1 MNKIDDI
8 LNSLQGQQPVITDGL
23 ALTDSIMARLDSHAA
38 LPDSPPALP
47 VLEGSSVSS
56 SRAREGA
63 GTFKGR
69 HLSSSLMHFAPS
81 LTGRA
86 GGESF
91 MLSAVRI
98 VLTMAAA
105 WLVGLFIYQQLTDER
120 ALQGSASYV
129 ADLPQGQALK
139 DAYLRSM
146 QKERQ
151 QTLSYTFVKKYINE
165 KR

>member
-8 LNSLQGQQPVITDGL
+8 LNSLQGQQPTIGDSK
-23 ALTDSIMARLDSHAA
+23 ALTDSIMAS
-38 LPDSPPALP
+38 LP
-47 VLEGSSVSS
+47 E
-56 SRAREGA
+56 RAMERPN
-63 GTFKGR
+63 R
-69 HLSSSLMHFAPS
+69 VWM
-81 LTGRA
+81 
-86 GGESF
+86 
-91 MLSAVRI
+91 AVRTI
-98 VLTMAAA
+98 SALAAA
-105 WLVGLFIYQQLTDER
+105 WLVGLFIYQQLTDKR

-151 QTLSYTFVKKYINE
+151 QPLSYTFVKKHINE

>member
-8 LNSLQGQQPVITDGL
+8 LNSLQGQQPTIGDSK
-23 ALTDSIMARLDSHAA
+23 ALTDSII
-38 LPDSPPALP
+38 
-47 VLEGSSVSS
+47 
-56 SRAREGA
+56 
-63 GTFKGR
+63 
-69 HLSSSLMHFAPS
+69 MHFAPS
-81 LTGRA
+81 LTGRER
-86 GGESF
+86 GESF

-105 WLVGLFIYQQLTDER
+105 WLIGLFIYQQLTDER

-151 QTLSYTFVKKYINE
+151 QTLSYTFVKKHINE

>member
-8 LNSLQGQQPVITDGL
+8 LNSLQGQQPAISDSK

-47 VLEGSSVSS
+47 V
-56 SRAREGA
+56 REGA
-63 GTFKGR
+63 VTFEGR

-105 WLVGLFIYQQLTDER
+105 WLIGLFIYQQFTDER
-120 ALQGSASYV
+120 ALQGSTSYV
-129 ADLPQGQALK
+129 ADQSRAQALK

>member
-8 LNSLQGQQPVITDGL
+8 LNSLQRQQPVITDGL

-38 LPDSPPALP
+38 LPDSP
-47 VLEGSSVSS
+47 
-56 SRAREGA
+56 
-63 GTFKGR
+63 
-69 HLSSSLMHFAPS
+69 
-81 LTGRA
+81 
-86 GGESF
+86 ESF

-105 WLVGLFIYQQLTDER
+105 WLVGLFIYQQLTDEG
-120 ALQGSASYV
+120 ALQGSTSYA
-129 ADLPQGQALK
+129 ADQSRAQALK

>member
-8 LNSLQGQQPVITDGL
+8 LNSLQGQQPTIGDSK
-23 ALTDSIMARLDSHAA
+23 ALTDSIMARL
-38 LPDSPPALP
+38 PERP
-47 VLEGSSVSS
+47 VERPNRVW
-56 SRAREGA
+56 
-63 GTFKGR
+63 
-69 HLSSSLMHFAPS
+69 M
-81 LTGRA
+81 
-86 GGESF
+86 
-91 MLSAVRI
+91 AVRTI
-98 VLTMAAA
+98 SALAAA

>member
-8 LNSLQGQQPVITDGL
+8 LNSLEGRQPVITDSK
-23 ALTDSIMARLDSHAA
+23 ALTDSIMES
-38 LPDSPPALP
+38 LPDRAAEHPNRVWMAIRTISAL
-47 VLEGSSVSS
+47 
-56 SRAREGA
+56 
-63 GTFKGR
+63 
-69 HLSSSLMHFAPS
+69 
-81 LTGRA
+81 
-86 GGESF
+86 
-91 MLSAVRI
+91 
-98 VLTMAAA
+98 AAA

-120 ALQGSASYV
+120 ALQGSTSYA
-129 ADLPQGQALK
+129 ADQSRTQALK

>member
-8 LNSLQGQQPVITDGL
+8 LNSLEGRQPVITDSK
-23 ALTDSIMARLDSHAA
+23 ALTDSIMES
-38 LPDSPPALP
+38 LPDRAAEHPNRVWMAIRTISAL
-47 VLEGSSVSS
+47 
-56 SRAREGA
+56 
-63 GTFKGR
+63 
-69 HLSSSLMHFAPS
+69 
-81 LTGRA
+81 
-86 GGESF
+86 
-91 MLSAVRI
+91 
-98 VLTMAAA
+98 AAA

-120 ALQGSASYV
+120 ALQGSTSYA
-129 ADLPQGQALK
+129 ADQSRAQALK

>member
-8 LNSLQGQQPVITDGL
+8 LNSLQGQQPTINDSR
-23 ALTDSIMARLDSHAA
+23 ALTDSIMAR
-38 LPDSPPALP
+38 PPERP
-47 VLEGSSVSS
+47 VERPNRVW
-56 SRAREGA
+56 
-63 GTFKGR
+63 
-69 HLSSSLMHFAPS
+69 M
-81 LTGRA
+81 
-86 GGESF
+86 
-91 MLSAVRI
+91 AVRTI
-98 VLTMAAA
+98 SVLAAA
-105 WLVGLFIYQQLTDER
+105 WLVGLFIYQQFTDER
-120 ALQGSASYV
+120 ALQGSTSYA

>member
-8 LNSLQGQQPVITDGL
+8 LNSLQGQQPTINDSR
-23 ALTDSIMARLDSHAA
+23 ALTDSIMARL
-38 LPDSPPALP
+38 PERP
-47 VLEGSSVSS
+47 VERPNRVW
-56 SRAREGA
+56 
-63 GTFKGR
+63 
-69 HLSSSLMHFAPS
+69 M
-81 LTGRA
+81 
-86 GGESF
+86 
-91 MLSAVRI
+91 AVRTI
-98 VLTMAAA
+98 SVLAAA
-105 WLVGLFIYQQLTDER
+105 WLVGLFIYQQFTDER
-120 ALQGSASYV
+120 ALQGSTSYA

>member
-8 LNSLQGQQPVITDGL
+8 LNSLQGQQPIIGDSK
-23 ALTDSIMARLDSHAA
+23 ALTDSIMARLDAHTAHPQLA
-38 LPDSPPALP
+38 HPRPLP
-47 VLEGSSVSS
+47 
-56 SRAREGA
+56 
-63 GTFKGR
+63 KGGEPKVAEDTPEKNT
-69 HLSSSLMHFAPS
+69 SGYESPS
-81 LTGRA
+81 LGEGGGVGRPR
-86 GGESF
+86 GESF

-105 WLVGLFIYQQLTDER
+105 WLVGLFIYQQLTDKR

>member
-8 LNSLQGQQPVITDGL
+8 LNSLQGQQPAISDSK
-23 ALTDSIMARLDSHAA
+23 ALTDGIMQRLDSHAA
-38 LPDSPPALP
+38 LPDSP
-47 VLEGSSVSS
+47 
-56 SRAREGA
+56 
-63 GTFKGR
+63 
-69 HLSSSLMHFAPS
+69 
-81 LTGRA
+81 
-86 GGESF
+86 ESF

-105 WLVGLFIYQQLTDER
+105 WLVGLFIYQQLTDKR

>member
-1 MNKIDDI
+1 MKAINKFLLLFSI
-8 LNSLQGQQPVITDGL
+8 LFAQV
-23 ALTDSIMARLDSHAA
+23 
-38 LPDSPPALP
+38 
-47 VLEGSSVSS
+47 
-56 SRAREGA
+56 
-63 GTFKGR
+63 
-69 HLSSSLMHFAPS
+69 FAPS

-105 WLVGLFIYQQLTDER
+105 WLIGLFIYQQLTDER

-129 ADLPQGQALK
+129 AELPQGQAPK

>member
-8 LNSLQGQQPVITDGL
+8 LNSLQGQQPTIGDSK

-47 VLEGSSVSS
+47 V
-56 SRAREGA
+56 REGA
-63 GTFKGR
+63 VTFEGR

-105 WLVGLFIYQQLTDER
+105 WLIGLFIYQQLTDEG
-120 ALQGSASYV
+120 ALQGSTSYA
-129 ADLPQGQALK
+129 ADQSRAQALK

>member
-8 LNSLQGQQPVITDGL
+8 LNSLQRQQPVITDGL

-38 LPDSPPALP
+38 LPDSP
-47 VLEGSSVSS
+47 
-56 SRAREGA
+56 
-63 GTFKGR
+63 
-69 HLSSSLMHFAPS
+69 
-81 LTGRA
+81 
-86 GGESF
+86 ESF

-105 WLVGLFIYQQLTDER
+105 WLIWLFIYQQFTDER

-129 ADLPQGQALK
+129 AELPQGQALK

>member
-8 LNSLQGQQPVITDGL
+8 LNSLQGQQPTIGDSK
-23 ALTDSIMARLDSHAA
+23 ALTDSIMES
-38 LPDSPPALP
+38 LP
-47 VLEGSSVSS
+47 E
-56 SRAREGA
+56 RAMERPN
-63 GTFKGR
+63 R
-69 HLSSSLMHFAPS
+69 VWM
-81 LTGRA
+81 
-86 GGESF
+86 
-91 MLSAVRI
+91 AVRTI
-98 VLTMAAA
+98 SALAAA

-120 ALQGSASYV
+120 ALQGSTSYA
-129 ADLPQGQALK
+129 ADQSRAQALK